1 MKAVIVSDLHIGSKF
16 FLHQNFDRF
25 IGKLPESYELVLN
38 GDTIENPHKKL
49 ILLHKQI
56 LDLMVQES
64 YRRKV
69 IWVRGNHDNGYKME
83 NPGEICFRPFHAIGK
98 KLLVVHGDDFDEIMP
113 KSRLFMKAFKLM
125 HNIRVMLGAKP
136 VHVAHYAKKWHLFYK
151 VLCNNVM
158 MNAVKCAKENS
169 YEAITCGHTHYGED
183 VFINGIRYINT
194 GTWTETPIFY
204 LLVTDEEMTLKTL
217 DQ

>member
-1 MKAVIVSDLHIGSKF
+1 
-16 FLHQNFDRF
+16 
-25 IGKLPESYELVLN
+25 
-38 GDTIENPHKKL
+38 
-49 ILLHKQI
+49 
-56 LDLMVQES
+56 
-64 YRRKV
+64 
-69 IWVRGNHDNGYKME
+69 
-83 NPGEICFRPFHAIGK
+83 
-98 KLLVVHGDDFDEIMP
+98 
-113 KSRLFMKAFKLM
+113 
-125 HNIRVMLGAKP
+125 
-136 VHVAHYAKKWHLFYK
+136 
-151 VLCNNVM
+151 M